1 MSYLIHSVSGNWK
14 VSNSPFY
21 NNNEYFLGKSA
32 LQTSHATTTTL
43 NKNSSATAAAVGRV
57 NSIGEPTN
65 ADIPRSVSPPV
76 KMHLYQ
82 NVDQAKASLKPPP
95 APPQRNHSSSRY
107 AHYCCIIIWPFFT
120 QIYIFLKKG
129 EISKTRANFS

>member
-32 LQTSHATTTTL
+32 LQQTRHETSHATTTTL
-43 NKNSSATAAAVGRV
+43 NKNSCSTAAAVGRV
-57 NSIGEPTN
+57 NRIGEPTN

-120 QIYIFLKKG
+120 
-129 EISKTRANFS
+129 EIRISF

>member
-1 MSYLIHSVSGNWK
+1 MSYLIHTSVSGNWK

-32 LQTSHATTTTL
+32 LQQTRHDETSHATTTTL
-43 NKNSSATAAAVGRV
+43 NKNSSATAVGRV
-57 NSIGEPTN
+57 NSIGREPTN

-107 AHYCCIIIWPFFT
+107 AH
-120 QIYIFLKKG
+120 
-129 EISKTRANFS
+129 